1 MVPQQVLYAKGPSKE
16 IGFDLSYYLL
26 KITLF
31 YQSSD
36 DNHIINTKLNLLYIF
51 VACRICS
58 LRIAVL
64 PF

>member
-31 YQSSD
+31 
-36 DNHIINTKLNLLYIF
+36 TNLLMI
-51 VACRICS
+51 ITS
-58 LRIAVL
+58 STLN
-64 PF
+64 